1 MNKDDQK
8 EINNRLKSE
17 YTQGSQL
24 VVNGSGVDLSYFSYQ
39 PLPKKGINFLFIGRL
54 IKSKGIVEFYNAA
67 KKIKADFPTVTF
79 TIVGD
84 IERNADVIS
93 NDLLVTL
100 KNSRDVAFI
109 GSVSDVRPYLRD
121 CHIFVLPSYRE
132 GLPRSVLEALATGRA
147 VITTDAPG
155 CRETVIENKNGF
167 LVQTA
172 DEESLITS
180 MSCFI
185 TNRHL
190 ISEFGSRSRRL
201 AEEKFSDKAVADD
214 IANFI

>member
-8 EINNRLKSE
+8 EINSRLKTK
-17 YTQGSQL
+17 YTPDSQL
-24 VVNGSGVDLSYFSYQ
+24 VVNGSGVDLGYFSYQ
-39 PLPKKGINFLFIGRL
+39 PLPKKEINFLFIGRL

-93 NDLLVTL
+93 NDLLGTL
-100 KNSRDVAFI
+100 KNSQDVSFI
-109 GSVSDVRPYLRD
+109 GSVGDVRPYLRD

-155 CRETVIENKNGF
+155 AGR
-167 LVQTA
+167 Q
-172 DEESLITS
+172 
-180 MSCFI
+180 
-185 TNRHL
+185 
-190 ISEFGSRSRRL
+190 
-201 AEEKFSDKAVADD
+201 
-214 IANFI
+214 